1 MSRAD
6 ILFLVWLVALG
17 ILFYVYYGYL
27 LVLRLLAWA
36 TTKVRAAPPESPLPT
51 VTVLLTVHNEED
63 RIGAKL
69 DNLLALDYDRDCMEI
84 VVASDGSTDRTADIV
99 LQYTPRT
106 PLRLLSF
113 ERLGKSEA
121 QNRAISESHGEIIA
135 FTDADSILASDYM
148 RELVRHF
155 ADKRVGCVTANLR
168 RPSGGSGLAHGQ
180 SYYWNYEIKLR
191 ELESK
196 LGILAVASGT
206 AMAVRRSAFVPLPP
220 DVGEDCI
227 VPLDVALQEL
237 KVIHATTAHAVDRM
251 ESEPLEEFR
260 ARVRMTLR
268 NWIGTWRRP
277 SLLNPISHPGYAF
290 ALWSHKLL
298 RWLSP
303 VLILIVS
310 ITSFGFIGH
319 PILWPLSLLT
329 VIFFALAGLG
339 WLAQIIGV
347 GLPVIGAVYG
357 FCLANLGFLIGVA
370 RALAGR
376 SVVSYTKINK
386 SADN

>member
-36 TTKVRAAPPESPLPT
+36 TTKVRAAPPEAPLPT
-51 VTVLLTVHNEED
+51 VTVLLTVRNEED

-69 DNLLALDYDRDCMEI
+69 DNLLALDYDRDRMEI
-84 VVASDGSTDRTADIV
+84 VVASDGSTDRTNDIV
-99 LQYTPRT
+99 LQYASRT

-121 QNRAISESHGEIIA
+121 QNRAIRESRGEIIA
-135 FTDADSILASDYM
+135 FTDADCTLASDYI

-155 ADKRVGCVTANLR
+155 ADKHVGCVTSNLR
-168 RPSGGSGLAHGQ
+168 RSSGGSLAHSQ
-180 SYYWNYEIKLR
+180 SYYWDYEIKLR
-191 ELESK
+191 ELESR
-196 LGILAVASGT
+196 LGILAVASGS

-227 VPLDVALQEL
+227 VPLDVVLQEL
-237 KVIHATTAHAVDRM
+237 EVIHAATAHAADRT
-251 ESEPLEEFR
+251 ETEPEEEFH

-277 SLLNPISHPGYAF
+277 ALLNPISHPGYAF

-310 ITSFGFIGH
+310 STSFGFIGH

-329 VIFFALAGLG
+329 VIFFGLAGLG
-339 WLAQIIGV
+339 WLAQIIGI
-347 GLPVIGAVYG
+347 GLPVIGTVYG

-370 RALAGR
+370 KALAGR
-376 SVVSYTKINK
+376 SVVSYR
-386 SADN
+386 